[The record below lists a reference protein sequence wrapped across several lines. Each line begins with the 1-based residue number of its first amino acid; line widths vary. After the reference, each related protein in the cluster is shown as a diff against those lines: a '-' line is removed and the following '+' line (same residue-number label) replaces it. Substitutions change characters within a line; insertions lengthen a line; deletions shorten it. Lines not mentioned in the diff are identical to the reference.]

1 MDGRAEREGSSIVL
15 GGVARA
21 RLIEAKSV
29 ALGSETWRDV
39 TMAVYAD
46 RALPNYPDAL
56 LGMEAFAG
64 RDIIL
69 NLGDGQLHLAPLMDV
84 TIV

>member
-1 MDGRAEREGSSIVL
+1 
-15 GGVARA
+15 
-21 RLIEAKSV
+21 
-29 ALGSETWRDV
+29 
-39 TMAVYAD
+39 
-46 RALPNYPDAL
+46 